1 MTRELAI
8 VFIFILTVI
17 TNSFGDFQDQMRSY
31 HEILYQRSWQHNRE
45 ESKDVNL
52 RMPGVHPVKV
62 KKDRSWYEC
71 VIILSPVMANL
82 V

>member
-8 VFIFILTVI
+8 VFILFLSVI

-31 HEILYQRSWQHNRE
+31 HDTLYQRSWQHSSE

-52 RMPGVHPVKV
+52 RMPGVHPIKV
-62 KKDRSWYEC
+62 KKDRSCCKC
-71 VIILSPVMANL
+71 VIILSPEGANL